1 MKDTISN
8 RLKRIMKERNWK
20 QVDLLKKSLPFQKEL
35 NIKMGKSTL
44 SQYVNG
50 VQSPDQD
57 RIYLLSKV
65 LDVNEPWLMGYDVSK
80 ERVPDE
86 QRGKNKST
94 LTQINE
100 VSSKLKEERQT
111 NVLNYA
117 KNQYE
122 EQNKITSLDEYK
134 KECNLI
140 EFPKIGATGAGIGE
154 ELYADIIEDTIEVY
168 EDEVP
173 DGADFCILI
182 NGDSMEPI
190 FKKGSYA
197 FIEKKHE
204 AKNGQILLVLLEG
217 SALIKKFETDCVSP
231 KLVSLNP
238 EYKDIYV
245 ETHHQFKVLGK
256 VVM

>member
-1 MKDTISN
+1 MTKTSK
-8 RLKRIMKERNWK
+8 RLQEVMRERGLK
-20 QVDLLKKSLPFQKEL
+20 QIDILNMSKPYQKEL
-35 NIKMGKSTL
+35 NISMSKSHL

-50 VQSPDQD
+50 KSSPDQYKL
-57 RIYLLSKV
+57 YLLAKTLGV
-65 LDVNEPWLMGYDVSK
+65 GEAWLMGYDVSK
-80 ERVPDE
+80 ERVPDD
-86 QRGKNKST
+86 QRGIDKST
-94 LTQINE
+94 LNQINE
-100 VSSKLKEERQT
+100 VSSKLVEERQS

-117 KNQYE
+117 NKQYE
-122 EQNKITSLDEYK
+122 EQNKVTSLDEYK

-140 EFPKIGATGAGIGE
+140 EFPKIGATGAGVGE

-168 EDEVP
+168 EDEIP

-204 AKNGQILLVLLEG
+204 AKNGQIVLVLLEG
-217 SALIKKFETDCVSP
+217 SALIKKFESDGVLP

>member
-1 MKDTISN
+1 MLGNKE
-8 RLKRIMKERNWK
+8 IMSK
-20 QVDLLKKSLPFQKEL
+20 
-35 NIKMGKSTL
+35 NIKYYMKKKGIDRNQLCYDLNLKYMTVSDWINGKTYPRIDKIEL
-44 SQYVNG
+44 LANYFNVNKSDL
-50 VQSPDQD
+50 VENKENQSP
-57 RIYLLSKV
+57 
-65 LDVNEPWLMGYDVSK
+65 
-80 ERVPDE
+80 
-86 QRGKNKST
+86 

-100 VSSKLKEERQT
+100 ISSKLEKERQQI
-111 NVLNYA
+111 VLNTA
-117 KNQYE
+117 NKQYE
-122 EQNKITSLDEYK
+122 EQNKVTSLDEYK

-168 EDEVP
+168 EDEIP

-204 AKNGQILLVLLEG
+204 AKNGQIVLVLLEG